1 MTMRNTTGRW
11 TRLALLLMASA
22 VLSACGG
29 GEDSGGGANP
39 ANANVANNQQGN
51 AGGGGGGPAPS
62 NKARFTFDCDL
73 QGIVGVLTL
82 DVEVINSAGVVF
94 GSGPNPD
101 ITAVIGTGNVTIFTS
116 GELVSSTASYI
127 FTGENQFA
135 DFTKVTGT
143 IERFLVEWVEQ
154 PDGLTLV
161 INPFGP
167 GTTRQD
173 CLLTGSSFL

>member
-1 MTMRNTTGRW
+1 MMMRHTTGH
-11 TRLALLLMASA
+11 LARLLLLVTAA
-22 VLSACGG
+22 AALSACGG
-29 GEDSGGGANP
+29 DGGSANP
-39 ANANVANNQQGN
+39 ANANVANNQQAD
-51 AGGGGGGPAPS
+51 AGGGTAPS

-73 QGIVGVLTL
+73 QGIHGVLTL
-82 DVEVINSAGVVF
+82 DVEILNNAGVVF
-94 GSGPNPD
+94 GPGPNPD
-101 ITAVIGTGNVTIFTS
+101 ITAVIGTGDVTVFTS
-116 GELVSSTASYI
+116 GELVSSAASYI

-154 PDGLTLV
+154 SDGLTLV

-173 CLLTGSSFL
+173 CLLTGSAFL

>member
-1 MTMRNTTGRW
+1 MTMQNATGRW
-11 TRLALLLMASA
+11 MRLVMLLLATA
-22 VLSACGG
+22 ALGACGG
-29 GEDSGGGANP
+29 GEDGGGGTNP

-51 AGGGGGGPAPS
+51 GGGGGAAPS

-101 ITAVIGTGNVTIFTS
+101 ITAVIGTGDVTIFTS
-116 GELVSSTASYI
+116 GELVSSAASYI